1 MINKISRYSCS
12 VDTKYGAQVY
22 IIKPNETVF
31 QIGKYRYY
39 LNDEEKICFLDNS
52 ICYSLFKIDDD
63 FEVVRVNLLN
73 KNQML
78 FLRKVYKILKCKFS
92 FTYYNHSITFKD
104 IEGDELMIINGII
117 DLFDNIVSCNVELLE
132 SEGVFNDIL

>member
-1 MINKISRYSCS
+1 MINKKSTYSCS
-12 VDTKYGAQVY
+12 VDTKDGAVVY
-22 IIKPNETVF
+22 LIKPEETVF
-31 QIGKYRYY
+31 QIGKYHYC
-39 LNDEEKICFLDNS
+39 LNKEEKICFLYNYD
-52 ICYSLFKIDDD
+52 CYSSFKLDDD

-78 FLRKVYKILKCKFS
+78 FLRKVYIILNCKFS

-104 IEGDELMIINGII
+104 IEGNELMIVNGI
-117 DLFDNIVSCNVELLE
+117 DLFDKIVCCNIDLLE